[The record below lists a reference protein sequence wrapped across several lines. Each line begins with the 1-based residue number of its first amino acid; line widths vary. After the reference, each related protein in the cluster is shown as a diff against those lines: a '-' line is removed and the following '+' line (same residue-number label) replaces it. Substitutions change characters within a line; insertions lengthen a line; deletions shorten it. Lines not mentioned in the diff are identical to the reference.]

1 MISLITKACTFM
13 TMNLD
18 SFNYVWLS
26 YVKECITSLN

>member
-13 TMNLD
+13 TMISD
-18 SFNYVWLS
+18 SFNYEWLS